1 MYNTIL
7 CFVQERRVLGSGG
20 GAWLWRISGGYSQ

>member
-7 CFVQERRVLGSGG
+7 CFVQERGGLGSGG